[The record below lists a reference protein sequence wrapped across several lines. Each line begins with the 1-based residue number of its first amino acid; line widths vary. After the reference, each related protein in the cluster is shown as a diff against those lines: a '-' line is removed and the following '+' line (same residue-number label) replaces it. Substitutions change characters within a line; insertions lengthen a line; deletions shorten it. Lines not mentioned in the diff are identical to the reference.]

1 MFDEKVK
8 AIPIEELIKRAIT
21 KRMNQANKDL
31 SKTMYSE
38 NFNQPV
44 INLQTTIDTNTN
56 NQGGYRQRTDTTAPV
71 KQ

>member
-56 NQGGYRQRTDTTAPV
+56 N
-71 KQ
+71 